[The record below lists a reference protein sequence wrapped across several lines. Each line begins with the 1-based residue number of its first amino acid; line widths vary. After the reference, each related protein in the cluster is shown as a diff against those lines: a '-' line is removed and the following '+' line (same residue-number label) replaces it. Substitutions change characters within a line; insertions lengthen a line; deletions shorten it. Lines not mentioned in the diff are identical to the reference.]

1 MFRGANPVLLLNL
14 NEEAESYLR
23 TKERGFLAT
32 IGKEGPTVIPVCF
45 AYESGKI
52 YSAIDRKPKSGRE
65 LARVKNIEK
74 NPRVAFILDTYSDDW
89 RRLSVGA
96 RGIENHPCY
105 DREPQVLEV
114 SGLSVVLGKSRVVR
128 SPFQPVYRI
137 GLYSSKD
144 Q

>member
-1 MFRGANPVLLLNL
+1 MNL

-89 RRLSVGA
+89 RRLSYLLVHGKA
-96 RGIENHPCY
+96 SLV
-105 DREPQVLEV
+105 REPSEEGRAKELLLSKYPQYRWL
-114 SGLSVVLGKSRVVR
+114 GLDGSRTIRVTVE
-128 SPFQPVYRI
+128 SLKFWKFQPR
-137 GLYSSKD
+137 G
-144 Q
+144 